1 MLMPHEVDNLKE
13 KLVAIREVITDDS
26 DIVHLQE
33 QIDKIAEI
41 LDEIEEE
48 VLEFDDYRLRSST
61 G

>member
-41 LDEIEEE
+41 LDEIAEE
-48 VLEFDDYRLRSST
+48 VLEFDD
-61 G
+61 